1 MSPESAG
8 ADPREENEA
17 VPDPPPVETPGPSV
31 SPPAFPR
38 SENERREWADEG
50 RPDAWATGARDPDEQ
65 LVAEEESAAAAE
77 AREIGGVAPRSADDP
92 AMEPVYEA
100 GGGEQDGWEQAEA
113 DLIANATHAEGH
125 GSPTRDALTPEAES
139 DRSTAV
145 YAESDRTP
153 STEVRHDPDEGGP
166 DDPMEGDPH
175 LSADRG
181 PSGPQD
187 G

>member
-1 MSPESAG
+1 MSSQDPAG
-8 ADPREENEA
+8 H

-31 SPPAFPR
+31 TPPAFPE
-38 SENERREWADEG
+38 SDTERAERADAAV
-50 RPDAWATGARDPDEQ
+50 PDAEETGAQDPIEQ
-65 LVAEEESAAAAE
+65 LIAEQESAAAAE
-77 AREIGGVAPRSADDP
+77 ARDIGGGAPHSARDP

-100 GGGEQDGWEQAEA
+100 GGGEQEGWEQAEA
-113 DLIANATHAEGH
+113 DLIANATHGD
-125 GSPTRDALTPEAES
+125 GGGNPLRDAFTPELES

-145 YAESDRTP
+145 YAEADRTP

>member
-1 MSPESAG
+1 MGGYPWHMTS
-8 ADPREENEA
+8 EEPFRHQ
-17 VPDPPPVETPGPSV
+17 PDPPPAETPGPSV
-31 SPPAFPR
+31 SPPRFPQ
-38 SENERREWADEG
+38 SDTERREWADAL
-50 RPDAWATGARDPDEQ
+50 RPDAESTGAKTPDEQ

-77 AREIGGVAPRSADDP
+77 AARIGGLAPRDSRDP
-92 AMEPVYEA
+92 ARDPVYQA
-100 GGGEQDGWEQAEA
+100 GGGEQEGWEASER

-125 GSPTRDALTPEAES
+125 GSPPRDALTPEIES

-153 STEVRHDPDEGGP
+153 STEVLHDPDEGP
-166 DDPMEGDPH
+166 EDPMDGDPN

-181 PSGPQD
+181 PNSIQD

>member
-1 MSPESAG
+1 MSTQ
-8 ADPREENEA
+8 DPIEH

-31 SPPAFPR
+31 TPPEYPE
-38 SENERREWADEG
+38 SETERAERADAG
-50 RPDAWATGARDPDEQ
+50 VPDAEATSTQDPTEQ
-65 LVAEEESAAAAE
+65 LIAEQESAAAAE
-77 AREIGGVAPRSADDP
+77 ARDIGGGAPGSARDP
-92 AMEPVYEA
+92 AMDPVYEA

-113 DLIANATHAEGH
+113 DLIENATHGD
-125 GSPTRDALTPEAES
+125 GGGNPLRDAFTPERES